1 MSSAIRLKFCAVNAG
16 IKNYKSVNKKNKNKN
31 DKMRSLAKSK
41 LNTIEALISKALIDS
56 NISYDKFVLINHV
69 LEELYDMKEEIKSS
83 KEEKFKL
90 HIK

>member
-41 LNTIEALISKALIDS
+41 LNTIEALISKA
-56 NISYDKFVLINHV
+56 
-69 LEELYDMKEEIKSS
+69 
-83 KEEKFKL
+83 
-90 HIK
+90 